1 MKTTKVY
8 RILNNSIRTGNCS
21 ITKNGKVKVYP
32 NEAFGVVHVCTTLES
47 LTEWIIA
54 LGASILDPWYVD
66 NRNPILIGKAD
77 LPCDLVVNVVK
88 NARRLDQRKKISV
101 KLESL
106 SEEKDLTDI
115 MVLQKVEFTPF
126 WINPRKGYVGERI
139 EVSQMDYDDWE
150 NDPDFCTKYN
160 IDDIEFEEAT
170 VKSIYSAV
178 PTAKLPMVSP
188 SWKTIRMEN
197 LDNWTPIVHL
207 FGESDST
214 DESVPNLGYY
224 MEKSFG
230 SSLDGTEV
238 FLMVKEVIEPFGF
251 IHDSAKFGHFHPRY
265 NRRRFSPDGD
275 WEEYSEMPLAD
286 ARKLFWDW
294 AKGYD
299 ERLLSDILDE
309 IFPDGYWVW
318 AYRNMVSSFL
328 K

>member
-21 ITKNGKVKVYP
+21 ITKNGKVEVYP

-66 NRNPILIGKAD
+66 NRNSILIGKAD

-150 NDPDFCTKYN
+150 YVSQDFGRKYT
-160 IDDIEFEEAT
+160 ITDIAFKKASIE
-170 VKSIYSAV
+170 SIYNSV
-178 PTAKLPMVSP
+178 PISKLPIGPV
-188 SWKTIRMEN
+188 WKTVRMEN
-197 LDNWTPIVHL
+197 LDNWTPIVLL

-224 MEKSFG
+224 MERSFG
-230 SSLDGTEV
+230 SSLDETEV
-238 FLMVKEVIEPFGF
+238 FLMVKEVIEQFGF
-251 IHDSAKFGHFHPRY
+251 IHDSAKFGDLYPRY

-275 WEEYSEMPLAD
+275 WEEYSEMPLGD
-286 ARKLFWDW
+286 ARKMFWDW

-309 IFPDGYWVW
+309 IFPDGY
-318 AYRNMVSSFL
+318 
-328 K
+328 